1 MKRYNK
7 IIGGILLVSG
17 TILGVAILAFPV
29 ATGMAGF
36 IPSVF
41 LFFLYWIYMT
51 YTAFCML
58 EVNLWEGKT
67 SNLVSMA
74 KHTLGRGGE
83 VVSWLAYLFLMYALM
98 TAYIAVGGSLTL
110 NFLKLFMDVNLPDWV
125 GCIPVVLFFGFF
137 VYEGTRYVDLVNR
150 VLMTGV
156 VITYCLMTFYLTP
169 HVDLEKVMRTDWIYL
184 PVAFSVVSTSF
195 GFQIIIPTLSH
206 YLNRNVSAL
215 KKVILIGSLIPLVVY
230 IIWEFFTLGVI
241 PLEGE
246 NGIIQGYARGEDGAR
261 LLSSVINNPTLTVI
275 ATVFSFFAIIT
286 SLLGVSISLL
296 DFLADGLKIKKSSW
310 GKIVLFVLTFL
321 PPFFFIVTDPRAFFS
336 ALDYAGGFGVVILL
350 GLLPT
355 LMVWA
360 GRYHHRFDT
369 TYTAPG
375 GKPAL
380 IAAMLFSLLLIAFQL
395 GVKLGFIEIP
405 IMG

>member
-1 MKRYNK
+1 M
-7 IIGGILLVSG
+7 LVSG

-36 IPSVF
+36 FPSLL
-41 LFFLYWIYMT
+41 LFIAYWLYMT
-51 YTAFCML
+51 FTAFCML

-83 VVSWLAYLFLMYALM
+83 IVSWVTYLFLMYALM
-98 TAYIAVGGSLTL
+98 TAYIAVGGSLVV
-110 NFLKLFMDVNLPDWV
+110 NFLRFFTEVDFPDWV
-125 GCIPVVLFFGFF
+125 GSLPVVFFFGFF

-150 VLMTGV
+150 VLMAGLALAY
-156 VITYCLMTFYLTP
+156 IFMIFYLVP
-169 HVDLEKVMRTDWIYL
+169 FVDLEKVTHTQWRYL
-184 PVAFSVVSTSF
+184 PAALSVVSTSF
-195 GFQIIIPTLSH
+195 GFQIIIPTLSN
-206 YLNRNVSAL
+206 YLNRNVSSL
-215 KKVILIGSLIPLVVY
+215 KKVILIGSLIPLIIY
-230 IIWEFFTLGVI
+230 IIWELLTLGVI
-241 PLEGE
+241 PLEGKY
-246 NGIIQGYARGEDGAR
+246 GIIQGYARGEDGAK
-261 LLSSVINNPTLTVI
+261 LLTGVLKNPAITIV
-275 ATVFSFFAIIT
+275 ATVFSFFAIVT

-310 GKIVLFVLTFL
+310 GKIVLFTLTFL
-321 PPFFFIVTDPRAFFS
+321 PPFFFIVTDPRAFLS

-360 GRYHHRFDT
+360 GRYHHRFDSH
-369 TYTAPG
+369 YQAPG

-380 IAAMLFSLLLIAFQL
+380 MASLFISILIIVFEL
-395 GVKLGFIEIP
+395 GVKLGFIILP
-405 IMG
+405 IMS